1 MRFAILVSIFLLA
14 GCQQAATT
22 PGGLASQC
30 DETDNLL
37 VNPAFTESDEN
48 GRMSP
53 WRGSQHAGE
62 RSFMTSVSNG
72 ELTIEKI
79 GTQPWFSLAQAPAA
93 RSLRGQQLL
102 FRAELKLALDTEGL
116 DGSSVAGGGQQ
127 VLIWGNL
134 DPVLGGDSL
143 VYSST
148 LEHEPRLGHTD
159 WLPVA
164 LAFSVPED
172 ATRMRVG
179 FVHQANGNLSIRNPA
194 LYRCGGGS

>member
-1 MRFAILVSIFLLA
+1 MKLAILILLVLLA
-14 GCQQAATT
+14 GCQQGATI
-22 PGGLASQC
+22 PGGQASHC

-37 VNPAFTESDEN
+37 VNPSFSAEN
-48 GRMSP
+48 GRMQP

-62 RSFMTSVSNG
+62 PSFETSVSNG

-79 GTQPWFSLAQAPAA
+79 GTQPWFSLAQSPAA
-93 RSLRGQQLL
+93 RSLRGQELL

-127 VLIWGNL
+127 VLIWGNM

-148 LEHEPRLGHTD
+148 LENEPRLGHTD
-159 WLPVA
+159 WLPVT
-164 LAFSVPED
+164 LTFRVPED

-194 LYRCGGGS
+194 LYRCGGGV